1 VDPSSAPAARS
12 YRRDGKGGRK
22 RSNRGKGSNSNN
34 SSNRQKGGFQ
44 NQTLKVT
51 FRDIQGCASVREIMD
66 MIREVLQKAST
77 TLATKIL
84 MDEAS
89 VEKLIRTEELV
100 KEAEAKPT
108 KDDAAVPDVDEAVED
123 TGDKG
128 QEEKAAT
135 IVDLKENMIEPPER
149 NMAEIVKGAEAPPVD
164 FTNSISARALYAILP
179 RVSKRRGFKSGCAY
193 LLLHAPT
200 PKASEGPL
208 EAAEKAKL
216 TAIGRLQLALAL
228 ESIAKLAN
236 AEASLSSKSWK
247 DKESHRDRREGT
259 IETTGDYKK
268 FMEGQAAHALAVQ
281 SRPKPAPGGGVLS
294 SSSSVEQES
303 QLAAIVLHL
312 RAIRAEQK
320 SRQNAKKKVKK
331 DTAPTPATTTG
342 RGKTDNGKSSKGGNT
357 AANKSGQQN
366 NKSSR
371 SKPKQTQKPKKKP
384 GTQAP
389 MLLKSP

>member
-1 VDPSSAPAARS
+1 
-12 YRRDGKGGRK
+12 
-22 RSNRGKGSNSNN
+22 
-34 SSNRQKGGFQ
+34 
-44 NQTLKVT
+44 
-51 FRDIQGCASVREIMD
+51 
-66 MIREVLQKAST
+66 MIREVLQKANT
-77 TLATKIL
+77 TLTTKIA

-100 KEAEAKPT
+100 KEAEAKRKT
-108 KDDAAVPDVDEAVED
+108 DDAAVADVDEAVED

-128 QEEKAAT
+128 EEEKAAT
-135 IVDLKENMIEPPER
+135 IVELNGIMIQSPEGS
-149 NMAEIVKGAEAPPVD
+149 MPEVVKGTEAPP
-164 FTNSISARALYAILP
+164 TARALYATLP

-193 LLLHAPT
+193 LLLHAPN
-200 PKASEGPL
+200 PKSSEGPL

-228 ESIAKLAN
+228 ESITKVAN

-259 IETTGDYKK
+259 IETTGDFKM

-294 SSSSVEQES
+294 SSSTVEQES
-303 QLAAIVLHL
+303 RLAAIVLHL

-320 SRQNAKKKVKK
+320 SRQNSKKKVKK
-331 DTAPTPATTTG
+331 DTTPATATA
-342 RGKTDNGKSSKGGNT
+342 SSKGKSNKSSNA

-366 NKSSR
+366 NKTSR
-371 SKPKQTQKPKKKP
+371 SRTKQTQKSKKQP
-384 GTQAP
+384 GSQAP

>member
-1 VDPSSAPAARS
+1 MVDPPSAPAARS
-12 YRRDGKGGRK
+12 NKRDGKGGRK
-22 RSNRGKGSNSNN
+22 RSNRGRGSNSNKS
-34 SSNRQKGGFQ
+34 SSNRQRGGFQ

-51 FRDIQGCASVREIMD
+51 FRDIQGCASVREIMH
-66 MIREVLQKAST
+66 MIREVLQKANT
-77 TLATKIL
+77 TLTTKIA

-100 KEAEAKPT
+100 KEAEAKRKT
-108 KDDAAVPDVDEAVED
+108 DDAAVADVDEAVED

-128 QEEKAAT
+128 KEEKAAT
-135 IVDLKENMIEPPER
+135 IVELNGIMIQSPEGS
-149 NMAEIVKGAEAPPVD
+149 MPEVVKGTEVPPID
-164 FTNSISARALYAILP
+164 LTNSIAARALYATLP

-193 LLLHAPT
+193 LLLHAPK
-200 PKASEGPL
+200 PKSSEGPL

-228 ESIAKLAN
+228 ESITKVAN

-259 IETTGDYKK
+259 IETTGDFKM

-294 SSSSVEQES
+294 SSSTVEQES
-303 QLAAIVLHL
+303 RLAAIVLHL

-320 SRQNAKKKVKK
+320 SRQNSKKKVKK
-331 DTAPTPATTTG
+331 DTTPATATA
-342 RGKTDNGKSSKGGNT
+342 SSKGKSNKSSNA

-366 NKSSR
+366 NKTSR
-371 SKPKQTQKPKKKP
+371 SRTKQTQKSKKQP
-384 GTQAP
+384 GSQAP